1 MIDVTDV
8 VAGRVTVL
16 KAYTVIRRGKTIW
29 EILKHEVGLA
39 KGMEKKVTMIKK
51 WMEQEAVPK
60 PWKSN
65 KLLDISRKYREQSY
79 ER

>member
-1 MIDVTDV
+1 M
-8 VAGRVTVL
+8 
-16 KAYTVIRRGKTIW
+16 
-29 EILKHEVGLA
+29 KHEVGLA

-51 WMEQEAVPK
+51 WVEQEAAPK